1 MNVIVFSKRL
11 GKARQFELNRPMAMT
26 VLLACVMTL
35 LGGALFL
42 GVQLGRGGLGHDPG
56 KQAGE
61 WGATLEAQRLEI
73 LAAKRE
79 LPERLDA
86 IATRDGQMN
95 APVNRLDAPGRRI
108 TEMAKPDK
116 GCANFNPPPAVCGP

>member
-56 KQAGE
+56 KQVGE

-79 LPERLDA
+79 LQERLDA
-86 IATRDGQMN
+86 IAT
-95 APVNRLDAPGRRI
+95 PVGHMSAHVTRLGAAGLRLTD
-108 TEMAKPDK
+108 MAEPTQ
-116 GCANFNPPPAVCGP
+116 